1 MADESFQER
10 TEAPT
15 PKRRQD
21 ARRRGELPRRA
32 EVSTAMLLLAG
43 ALVVHMGVGSLADA
57 MRTLFG
63 GSARMAVAPPGDV
76 VGAAWWLRVVG
87 RQTLGAL
94 VPPLGA
100 VAAMALIVGA
110 VQARGVFATEALR
123 ANWSRLSPA
132 RNIKRIVGV
141 RAIVELAKS
150 LF

>member
-1 MADESFQER
+1 
-10 TEAPT
+10 
-15 PKRRQD
+15 
-21 ARRRGELPRRA
+21 
-32 EVSTAMLLLAG
+32 
-43 ALVVHMGVGSLADA
+43 VVHMGVGSLADA

-150 LF
+150 LFKLAVVAAAMASALSLAWSELLALGQQPPFALASV